1 MAEPTNRTS
10 VTILGASIVTIMQVL
25 IQLGWLPAESI
36 GQTTEAVESGAE
48 IIQALAGLAAVWG
61 LRRAANDNIKGLLRV
76 GD

>member
-36 GQTTEAVESGAE
+36 GQTTEAVG
-48 IIQALAGLAAVWG
+48 
-61 LRRAANDNIKGLLRV
+61 